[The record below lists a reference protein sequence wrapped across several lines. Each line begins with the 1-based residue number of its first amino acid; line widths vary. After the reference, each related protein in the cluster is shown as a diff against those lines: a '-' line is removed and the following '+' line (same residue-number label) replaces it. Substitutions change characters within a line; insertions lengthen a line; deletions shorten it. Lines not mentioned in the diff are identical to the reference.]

1 MSFGCVAQIEQHQK
15 LFLFRETKRL
25 CGGFRIQEIDPAAVH
40 ALVGSRQ
47 GKVRGDD
54 RCVLDAG
61 IALPAGIGEDIFTV
75 KCDGQNGRGAIAAG
89 RNGVDFRQRLRRAK
103 HIDVLLLQ
111 IFGGRR
117 QASGLQNGRELL
129 LLHLPVRKFLA

>member
-1 MSFGCVAQIEQHQK
+1 MIRERPRSFGCVAQIEQHQK

-75 KCDGQNGRGAIAAG
+75 KCDGQNPEWQRASPPPPAG
-89 RNGVDFRQRLRRAK
+89 QKISCMKN
-103 HIDVLLLQ
+103 
-111 IFGGRR
+111 
-117 QASGLQNGRELL
+117 ASG
-129 LLHLPVRKFLA
+129 